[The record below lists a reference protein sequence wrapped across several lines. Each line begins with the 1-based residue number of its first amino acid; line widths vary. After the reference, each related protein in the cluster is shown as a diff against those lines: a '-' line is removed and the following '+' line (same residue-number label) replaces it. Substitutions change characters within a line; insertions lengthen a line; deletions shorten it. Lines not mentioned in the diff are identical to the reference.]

1 LQASQST
8 FKRLMDNFLSLTAL
22 QGINTLV
29 PLLAFPYLVRV
40 LGIEQFGLFSFVM
53 AIMLYAEIIT
63 DYGFDLSAT
72 KHISTS
78 VDNQKKIDEIFS
90 SVIMIKSVMALLF
103 FLFLLFLITFVDK
116 FSENA
121 SLYVYAYGLIVGQ
134 VLFPVWFFQGIEKMR
149 YITILNAV
157 SKIIFAVAIFIFV
170 NVEEDLY
177 LVFLFYS
184 LGSMVAGALAFNI
197 AVKKFG
203 VSFSLQSKETYLYYL
218 KDAWYIFTSRV
229 AVQLYQSIN
238 VIVLAFFVSNTV
250 VGYYAIVEKIVRA
263 GGSIIVSLPKAV
275 YPHLAKVYKRSVS
288 EFYMRNMQLSLALFM
303 VMAPIAGL
311 VYYFAPEILSIFTGG
326 EPSEEIVT
334 LLHILAP
341 LLAITVFGSQ
351 FTNVLV
357 ILNETKLLNNIV
369 VIAGLVNAA
378 LVFGVIHY
386 FSVEGL
392 AWLNI
397 FIIGFVIIATK
408 AYYIFFK
415 FRKRDLRLGKD

>member
-1 LQASQST
+1 
-8 FKRLMDNFLSLTAL
+8 MDNFLSLTAL

>member
-1 LQASQST
+1 MQASQST

>member
-1 LQASQST
+1 MQASQST

-40 LGIEQFGLFSFVM
+40 LGIEQFGLFAFVM

-288 EFYMRNMQLSLALFM
+288 EFYMRNMQLSLALFV

-386 FSVEGL
+386 FSVDGL

>member
-1 LQASQST
+1 MHANQST

-40 LGIEQFGLFSFVM
+40 LGIEQFGLFAFVM

-72 KHISTS
+72 KHISHN
-78 VDNQKKIDEIFS
+78 VDNQEKVNEIFS
-90 SVIMIKSVMALLF
+90 SVIMIKSVMAMLF
-103 FLFLLFLITFVDK
+103 FVFILFLIMFVDK

-121 SLYVYAYGLIVGQ
+121 LLYVYAYGLIIGQ

-170 NVEEDLY
+170 NSQEDLY

-184 LGSMVAGALAFNI
+184 LGSIIAGVLAFNI

-203 VSFSLQSKETYLYYL
+203 VRFSLQSKDTYLFYL

-288 EFYMRNMQLSLALFM
+288 EFYMRNMQLSLALFV
-303 VMAPIAGL
+303 VMAPIAGI

-326 EPSEEIVT
+326 EPSAEIVS

-357 ILNETKLLNNIV
+357 ILNETKLLNSIV
-369 VIAGLVNAA
+369 VIAGLVNVI
-378 LVFGVIHY
+378 LVFPVVHY
-386 FSVEGL
+386 FSVVGL

-415 FRKRDLRLGKD
+415 FRKRDLRIGKG